1 MKWQNKKKYNKKTYT
16 HARTYT
22 RIAKVVNS
30 SSLLL
35 LWCLCQHT
43 RRHTPTCLHI
53 VQVVCGAVYV
63 CDCAPLIAKESESE
77 REGEREQSLSLVFI
91 FFSPR
96 VFIYLFFSNNFRIVK
111 SFFSVQRKFGKRC
124 VRVRVRRAR
133 WQQPQQSS
141 NENNNKNNNNNN
153 RTKKNKINNIYRPVE
168 QFAPLW
174 RGM

>member
-1 MKWQNKKKYNKKTYT
+1 MYILSCGSKILVLKKCESVCEYVKWQNKKKYNKKTYT

-43 RRHTPTCLHI
+43 RRHTPTYLHI

-111 SFFSVQRKFGKRC
+111 SFFFRSTQIWKTVRSCACASRALAAAAAEQQRK
-124 VRVRVRRAR
+124 
-133 WQQPQQSS
+133 QQ
-141 NENNNKNNNNNN
+141 
-153 RTKKNKINNIYRPVE
+153 
-168 QFAPLW
+168 
-174 RGM
+174 